1 MDFAAIIL
9 AGGKG
14 TRLGEDKPFL
24 LFRGKP
30 LLLHQIEAL
39 RKLGLSEIVV
49 ALGEKRPFPM
59 DLGVQVVEDKFNQ
72 KGPLAGIHAGLTAI
86 SAPAA
91 LVLACDMPFLVPD
104 LIHKLFHLS
113 QAKKIA
119 ICLRKGYIEPF
130 PGVYP
135 KLLIPLLEEILRGKN
150 WGVQKFI
157 QSAPHAFLP
166 EEKVCELD
174 PEGLSF
180 VNINTMAEA
189 KELLCEP

>member
-14 TRLGEDKPFL
+14 TRLGKDKPFA
-24 LFRGKP
+24 LFRRKP
-30 LLLHQIEAL
+30 LLLHQIETL
-39 RKLGLSEIVV
+39 QELGFSEIIV
-49 ALGEKRPFPM
+49 ALGAKRPLPL
-59 DLGVQVVEDKFNQ
+59 DLGVPVVEDKFPQ
-72 KGPLAGIHAGLTAI
+72 RGPLGGIHAGLLAI

-91 LVLACDMPFLVPD
+91 LVWACDMPFLVPA
-104 LIHKLFHLS
+104 LVHELFRLS
-113 QAKKIA
+113 QAEKIA
-119 ICLRKGYIEPF
+119 VCLRRGHIEPF

-135 KLLIPLLEEILRGKN
+135 KVLVPLLEEALRGKN

-157 QSAPHAFLP
+157 RSAPHAFLS
-166 EEKVCELD
+166 EEEIHRLD

-189 KELLCEP
+189 KELLCEL